1 MIPGIVFRYPL
12 PVCPECK
19 AHLIAYKTERGDSQ
33 VICPGGRT
41 DSEFAMVIVVR
52 DAISGFTLYAEKCH
66 SESFENIKNILVKA
80 KEKFGIPS
88 GAISDMRA

>member
-1 MIPGIVFRYPL
+1 MSGMQGTSHCIQDR
-12 PVCPECK
+12 E
-19 AHLIAYKTERGDSQ
+19 EDSQ

-66 SESFENIKNILVKA
+66 SESFENIKNILVKV